1 MVSRRTLEINS
12 FSLLIE
18 NQVHQL
24 NLYLSSLHSLL
35 SHLDSRFDQLS
46 YSLALAKNQLKSL
59 NLEISR
65 IQQLTTDLKQ
75 KLTPEICLQ
84 ISKIKNPN
92 TTLVNLAENFLVLLN
107 QPEHSWRIFRELMR
121 NPEKF
126 RENTVVMQAET
137 LTSEKIDKSIHIWKN
152 QQSILLKIKKYPK
165 GVRVVSELVS
175 LLIQAKLKK
184 NSFDDCFD
192 EYLR

>member
-1 MVSRRTLEINS
+1 MVSRSTLEINS
-12 FSLLIE
+12 FSILIE

-46 YSLALAKNQLKSL
+46 YSLASAKQQLKSL

-65 IQQLTTDLKQ
+65 IQQSTTDLKQ
-75 KLTPEICLQ
+75 KLTPAICLEM
-84 ISKIKNPN
+84 SKIKNPN
-92 TTLVNLAENFLVLLN
+92 TTLVNLAETFLVLLN
-107 QPEHSWRIFRELMR
+107 QPEQSWRIFRELMK

-126 RENTVVMQAET
+126 RETSILMQAEN
-137 LTSEKIDKSIHIWKN
+137 LTQEQIEKSIHIWKN
-152 QQSILLKIKKYPK
+152 QLNILIKIKKYPK
-165 GVRVVSELVS
+165 GVRVLTELVS
-175 LLIQAKLKK
+175 VLIQAKLKK
-184 NSFDDCFD
+184 DSFEDCFE